1 MLITVEQLQRK
12 LNWKQVQEERR
23 TCEVEGQTY
32 HDVVIHV
39 VPDTDSFPTIDFVF
53 NDKITCL
60 HCIGLDDWHTH
71 CDSYN
76 DERRNVVRAIQ
87 IARGLIN
94 HQECLIEELDENDR
108 YLGSCVQRQTEPLN
122 TLSARARRLRYVFF
136 NEEPHIKAIDYSAYV
151 QVKGGYWILKS
162 AKQKIEEMHRQLGN
176 KSPFE

>member
-1 MLITVEQLQRK
+1 VCPGWRLVGLKASSPPPEHTRLTAIYRNNFTV
-12 LNWKQVQEERR
+12 
-23 TCEVEGQTY
+23 T
-32 HDVVIHV
+32 
-39 VPDTDSFPTIDFVF
+39 
-53 NDKITCL
+53 
-60 HCIGLDDWHTH
+60 TH